1 MRYNTT
7 NKKEKLRGRMEKYL
21 VMQGYNEVGAWS
33 IVDMWINKTP
43 LCESFAEA
51 MRLAKIQHEYDLKLG
66 K

>member
-1 MRYNTT
+1 
-7 NKKEKLRGRMEKYL
+7 MEKYL